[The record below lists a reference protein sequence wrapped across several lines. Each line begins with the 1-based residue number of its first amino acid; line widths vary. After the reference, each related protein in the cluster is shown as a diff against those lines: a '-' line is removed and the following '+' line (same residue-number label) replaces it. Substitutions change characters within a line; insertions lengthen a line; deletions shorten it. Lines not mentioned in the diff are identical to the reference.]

1 MADPIE
7 LPSEIPFNSVRVL
20 MSFVRGKAPWD
31 RDTLACAVT
40 LVAYGAAL
48 AVPTGPRPV
57 GELHDPA
64 PIETKVCESLQAL
77 LDGEGAAP
85 GVVGFGAVLWPVVIE
100 FLISQILKRLAS

>member
-1 MADPIE
+1 M
-7 LPSEIPFNSVRVL
+7 
-20 MSFVRGKAPWD
+20 
-31 RDTLACAVT
+31 
-40 LVAYGAAL
+40 
-48 AVPTGPRPV
+48 

-85 GVVGFGAVLWPVVIE
+85 GAVGFGAVLWPVVIE